1 MHKERLRCRGGMRA
15 SAGLGGRRK
24 LDGGDTAML
33 QIDNGLENHA
43 DFPQDELLGISEAWM
58 ATDLEKE
65 ALRQVSLAAATAYNA
80 TVARTFPL
88 LVAAQTGSR
97 SVRIDSGLAAH
108 AKGFA
113 EDDLLGVSK
122 AWMATDLEKEVSLA
136 AATAYNV
143 TVARASPPLA
153 AAQSWNLSSRAAAA
167 PAATLG
173 AFGGLL
179 MWALLIV
186 VTLLALSCCLCFVRG
201 LDRKSTGP
209 PPHAREKKKG
219 GRSRPGPVP
228 GSSASLGGPQ
238 WPGPVQGSSAS
249 LGVPQS
255 QAKRRVPGSA
265 ASLASARSGFSTVS
279 RTTRDSRA
287 GRLLSARLR
296 GRGDG
301 GTLLGR
307 GGAGALA
314 PASKQPVSKNFTF
327 GGEDGESTTTAP
339 CRESCDSSAG
349 DCRFTVPVDTLVEVA
364 ETGSFDIKDVG
375 SGLLLKVALRR
386 DGGHKVLEM
395 FQGVGA
401 TIPCTTVG
409 PPKPGSPSDPD
420 SLDLCG
426 PHGKTFGNLT
436 LQGNGSFLVSAQGQ
450 PLFVVEGNE
459 ADLDLR
465 ISAHDGRLVGAV
477 SCNDANFSGEEHV
490 EFRVLSGTDPVIVV
504 SCILAV
510 LFLCGDDEE
519 AE

>member
-1 MHKERLRCRGGMRA
+1 
-15 SAGLGGRRK
+15 
-24 LDGGDTAML
+24 
-33 QIDNGLENHA
+33 
-43 DFPQDELLGISEAWM
+43 
-58 ATDLEKE
+58 
-65 ALRQVSLAAATAYNA
+65 
-80 TVARTFPL
+80 
-88 LVAAQTGSR
+88 
-97 SVRIDSGLAAH
+97 
-108 AKGFA
+108 
-113 EDDLLGVSK
+113 
-122 AWMATDLEKEVSLA
+122 
-136 AATAYNV
+136 
-143 TVARASPPLA
+143 
-153 AAQSWNLSSRAAAA
+153 
-167 PAATLG
+167 
-173 AFGGLL
+173 
-179 MWALLIV
+179 MWALLV
-186 VTLLALSCCLCFVRG
+186 VVALLALSCCLCFARG
-201 LDRKSTGP
+201 LDRKPTAP

-228 GSSASLGGPQ
+228 GSSASLGVPQ
-238 WPGPVQGSSAS
+238 WPVQGSSTS

-314 PASKQPVSKNFTF
+314 PAPKQPVSKNFTF
-327 GGEDGESTTTAP
+327 GGEDQNRDSTTTG
-339 CRESCDSSAG
+339 DSSAG

-364 ETGSFDIKDVG
+364 ETGSFDIRDVA

-409 PPKPGSPSDPD
+409 PPKPGSPNDPD

-450 PLFVVEGNE
+450 PLFGVEGNE

-465 ISAHDGRLVGAV
+465 ISSHDGRLVGAV

-519 AE
+519 AEEADRGSLNGHS